1 MVAIMADLAMVE
13 RAQRGDRDAFAH
25 LLDDHYAL
33 IYRVAYRFMGQAQD
47 AEDIAQDVCIALASK
62 LASYRGDSQ
71 FSTWLYRIVVNAC
84 KDALKKK
91 STHRNLEHSYTE
103 YAQHDAASTQDT
115 QRGVQWLYQTIAT
128 LDEPLP
134 ETALLVLSEEL
145 SHAQAGQVLG
155 CAESTVSWRMS
166 EVRKL
171 LKKAWE
177 TSHD

>member
-1 MVAIMADLAMVE
+1 
-13 RAQRGDRDAFAH
+13 
-25 LLDDHYAL
+25 
-33 IYRVAYRFMGQAQD
+33 
-47 AEDIAQDVCIALASK
+47 
-62 LASYRGDSQ
+62 
-71 FSTWLYRIVVNAC
+71 
-84 KDALKKK
+84 
-91 STHRNLEHSYTE
+91 
-103 YAQHDAASTQDT
+103 
-115 QRGVQWLYQTIAT
+115 VQWLYQTIAT

-177 TSHD
+177 QGHD